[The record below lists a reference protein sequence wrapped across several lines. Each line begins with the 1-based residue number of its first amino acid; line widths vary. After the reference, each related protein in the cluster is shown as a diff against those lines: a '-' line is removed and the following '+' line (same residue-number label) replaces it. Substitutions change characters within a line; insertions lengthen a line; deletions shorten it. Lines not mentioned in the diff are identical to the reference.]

1 MDIMLERILK
11 LIGNKRGAIK
21 ELATYLGISGN
32 NISDWKSGRAKSYR
46 LYLPQIAE
54 YYGVSLDWLSG
65 NSEEIKKPATPEG
78 YELSDLD
85 MQLIKGLFEMTVQE
99 KLIMLAQIEAY
110 KKLKE

>member
-11 LIGNKRGAIK
+11 LIGDKRGAIK
-21 ELATYLGISGN
+21 DLATYLGISGN

-65 NSEEIKKPATPEG
+65 NSEEIKKPATPKG

-85 MQLIKGLFEMTVQE
+85 KQLLSVLPEMTIQE
-99 KLIMLAQIEAY
+99 KLMLLAQIETY
-110 KKLKE
+110 RGMKE